1 MPKRPRR
8 EMLIGRGKCG
18 TLGVV
23 LEDAIFHAEAGV
35 SWVVP
40 TSKGAYP
47 TFAQGGT
54 EDEKKTAISEFIQEE
69 MDIKK
74 VDIVHKLLKHVHRS
88 N

>member
-1 MPKRPRR
+1 M
-8 EMLIGRGKCG
+8 GGGKHRI
-18 TLGVV
+18 LGVV
-23 LEDAIFHAEAGV
+23 LEDAIFQAEVGV

-47 TFAQGGT
+47 AFARGAT

-74 VDIVHKLLKHVHRS
+74 VDVVHELLK
-88 N
+88 NMCIEAIDE